1 MRYEMVYFDLDGTL
15 LDFAKTEREALS
27 SVFAEYGVILN
38 DQQIQAYIEINK
50 KWWRFF
56 SEGKAPKERIVI
68 ARFEEFLSH
77 LGRTGIEANE
87 IAERYLEQLSERA
100 YFIPGAEQF
109 LERLKATGTKM
120 AVLTNGVQMV
130 QERRASILKLDRFI
144 EFMITSESCGKPKPD
159 PAMFHL
165 AIIRSGVALNKS
177 VYVGDDP
184 VVDYLAAKNAGTD
197 FILIDLSSTHQ
208 NFQGKRATSY
218 EELFNLLICP
228 STNS

>member
-1 MRYEMVYFDLDGTL
+1 MKYEMVYFDLDGTL
-15 LDFAKTEREALS
+15 LDFARAEKEALS
-27 SVFAEYGVILN
+27 SVFAEYGVALN
-38 DQQIQAYIEINK
+38 DEQIQAYVEINK
-50 KWWRFF
+50 KWWRFL
-56 SEGKAPKERIVI
+56 SEGKASKERIVI

-77 LGRTGIEANE
+77 LGCTGIEANK

-100 YFIPGAEQF
+100 YFMPGAEKF
-109 LERLKATGTKM
+109 LERLKTIGMRM

-130 QERRASILKLDRFI
+130 QEKRARILNLDRFI

-165 AIIRSGVALNKS
+165 AAGRSNVALNRS

-184 VVDYLAAKNAGTD
+184 AVDYLAAKNAGTD
-197 FILIDLSSTHQ
+197 FILIDPSSTHHS
-208 NFQGKRATSY
+208 FEGKRATSY
-218 EELFNLLICP
+218 EELFNLLICV